1 MMKLVKHIFF
11 LPLILLLSLT
21 QCSSSEQQSVDGLIM
36 KGQIPD
42 AENLSAN
49 FVRNKPNNKQDVL
62 AQFDFD
68 GEGNFQFELDS
79 QPEPGI
85 YVLSVGTSGMIF
97 ALDGNEDVIEVNGS
111 LQEIGRFEHEISG
124 SKGTQEIM
132 DLMKT
137 ARTGQPKPEDMLKA
151 SKEVDNAFAGFYTY
165 FAVTRNKAEYA
176 DDYEMLIGK
185 IKDKYGEENS
195 DYQLF
200 KGYVETIKQRKSANQ
215 TIKVGEMAPDIAME
229 GPDGTEYRLSD
240 LKGKVVLLDFWAA
253 WCRPCRIAN
262 PKVVAAYDKYN
273 DDGFTVFSVSLDG
286 VDSRLKARV
295 NNDEERIQQMKE
307 QQRQRWIQAIEQDN
321 LKWDYHVSDLKK
333 WESEAAKL
341 YGVRS
346 IPRTFLIDREGK
358 IAVINPRNDLEQQ
371 VKRLLNKS

>member
-1 MMKLVKHIFF
+1 
-11 LPLILLLSLT
+11 
-21 QCSSSEQQSVDGLIM
+21 
-36 KGQIPD
+36 
-42 AENLSAN
+42 
-49 FVRNKPNNKQDVL
+49 
-62 AQFDFD
+62 
-68 GEGNFQFELDS
+68 
-79 QPEPGI
+79 
-85 YVLSVGTSGMIF
+85 
-97 ALDGNEDVIEVNGS
+97 
-111 LQEIGRFEHEISG
+111 
-124 SKGTQEIM
+124 
-132 DLMKT
+132 
-137 ARTGQPKPEDMLKA
+137 
-151 SKEVDNAFAGFYTY
+151 
-165 FAVTRNKAEYA
+165 
-176 DDYEMLIGK
+176 
-185 IKDKYGEENS
+185 
-195 DYQLF
+195 
-200 KGYVETIKQRKSANQ
+200 
-215 TIKVGEMAPDIAME
+215 MAPDIAME

-262 PKVVAAYDKYN
+262 PKVVATYDKYN

-295 NNDEERIQQMKE
+295 NNDEDRIQQMKE